1 VAGVLAMVLSE
12 QNLLD
17 LSRGTDFYIIIP
29 YHHTHTVSQTLSNR
43 SGIGHYETYPDI
55 EGDYATAL
63 DAVKKLWNIGLVYQP
78 GMVYKYSTHAY
89 TFAGAS
95 MEGATGKPIAS
106 IVNDYLAAPHNLSTL
121 RVEDRGDAN
130 PNRSLLYKDGQEVT
144 PDDLTWKV
152 LGGGLESSAYDLAR
166 FGIMLLDGTILP
178 PGALAAM
185 WTPPDTLGGCGGMA
199 QLSGEY
205 ALGWCTG
212 THSGT
217 RAVLKTGVQN
227 GARSFL
233 LIYPDKG
240 IVIAVL
246 RNTRSG
252 ESDKVWPA
260 AEIGKLMLAQVPTS
274 ASQYDQNRLAV
285 TLTDPVEEPDDE
297 GLDAA
302 DVVWPVSNPT
312 VDPSPEDLEEPGDT
326 IFEIFLPLIMR

>member
-1 VAGVLAMVLSE
+1 
-12 QNLLD
+12 
-17 LSRGTDFYIIIP
+17 
-29 YHHTHTVSQTLSNR
+29 
-43 SGIGHYETYPDI
+43 
-55 EGDYATAL
+55 
-63 DAVKKLWNIGLVYQP
+63 
-78 GMVYKYSTHAY
+78 
-89 TFAGAS
+89 
-95 MEGATGKPIAS
+95 
-106 IVNDYLAAPHNLSTL
+106 
-121 RVEDRGDAN
+121 
-130 PNRSLLYKDGQEVT
+130 
-144 PDDLTWKV
+144 
-152 LGGGLESSAYDLAR
+152 
-166 FGIMLLDGTILP
+166 
-178 PGALAAM
+178 
-185 WTPPDTLGGCGGMA
+185 MA

-246 RNTRSG
+246 TNSRSG
-252 ESDKVWPA
+252 THNAGELAK
-260 AEIGKLMLAQVPTS
+260 EIGKRMLAPGPTS
-274 ASQYDQNRLAV
+274 ASQVDQNRLVV